1 MPRFFNLLSVVLV
14 LSLAACGSGS
24 DQGEFEPLDFEN
36 FVDGKE
42 DTGYVSNKAAELE
55 AKLTAKVYI
64 DMTGKT
70 AQEIQDLADS
80 LPGAS
85 RWTLQKYTSPQLKYA
100 RNPLKEEKLDLNL
113 ERGEPTVLSV
123 TTDANG
129 VWLEYSNSIESLV
142 KFKELEEKNL
152 TPADL
157 VGKQIDFILP
167 AAPEG
172 VFEKGGMACATD
184 PDGDELHEEDL
195 NESNYFYYFDP
206 AKAGCPLQAPADLVD
221 ARYEILSSLDAAS
234 VYPEFDLLTADK
246 RITMVNL
253 FGQIEH
259 GDLQSGDLGW
269 TAYNQFKRDFQY
281 AGFSVTETFPDD
293 FGVRME
299 KTYPGGLE
307 VVANFYTPEALK
319 DHRSREEVNQLFMQA
334 IHDHEIVY
342 YNGHAFYGS
351 LTVLDDPAAYPEETY
366 QIINMDACWSY
377 AYYTKQVFEHKTDP
391 EIDPDGMKY
400 ADVVNNTE
408 PGITGSHKTAW
419 LLYKNIFN
427 ACSEFMQ
434 GEEPS
439 KYSWNNLI
447 VYMNDSAEQR
457 ARWYDPE
464 KFHAEIYGASGV
476 TGNCFNPTGESYCKD
491 NGGSTLTHEYEDAV
505 ETPIP
510 DNDNTGASR
519 TINVP
524 DSFNLQ
530 SVQVE
535 LDIRHT
541 YIGDLKVTL
550 SHNGTERILHD
561 NSGGGADDIRTTV
574 GVAGFEGQDAA
585 GDWTLTIVDSANY
598 DTGKL
603 VGWKLI
609 LTEASEDPGA
619 IEGENTESKD
629 IPDNTPAGIS
639 SSIDIADT
647 AGVGSVVVHVDITHT
662 YVGDL
667 VVKLAHGDAEE
678 ILHNREGGSDADINR
693 DFLPAS
699 FAGLEAQG
707 EWTLTVSDNAGA
719 DTGKLNSWSIRIVP
733 AP

>member
-14 LSLAACGSGS
+14 LSLAACGSES
-24 DQGEFEPLDFEN
+24 DQGEFEPVDFEN

-100 RNPLKEEKLDLNL
+100 RNPLKSEKLDLNL
-113 ERGEPTVLSV
+113 ERGEPEVLSV

-172 VFEKGGMACATD
+172 VFEKGGMACASD

-195 NESNYFYYFDP
+195 NENNYFYYFDP

-253 FGQIEH
+253 FGQITH
-259 GDLQSGDLGW
+259 GDLEDSDWGW
-269 TAYNQFKRDFQY
+269 IAYRQFKREFDY
-281 AGFSVTETFPDD
+281 AGFDVVETFPDN
-293 FGVRME
+293 FGERME

-319 DHRSREEVNQLFMQA
+319 DHRPREEVNQLFMQA

-351 LTVLDDPAAYPEETY
+351 LTVLDKPESYPDETY

-391 EIDPDGMKY
+391 ELDPDGMKY

-427 ACSEFMQ
+427 ASSEFMQ

-476 TGNCFNPTGESYCKD
+476 TGNCFNPSGESYCKD

-524 DSFNLQ
+524 DSYSLQ

-550 SHNGTERILHD
+550 THNGTERVLHD

-574 GVAGFEGQDAA
+574 GVTGFEGQDAA

-598 DTGKL
+598 DTGEL

-619 IEGENTESKD
+619 IEGENTQGKD

-647 AGVGSVVVHVDITHT
+647 ATVGSVVVHVDITHT

>member
-1 MPRFFNLLSVVLV
+1 MARISSIPMVVLV

-24 DQGEFEPLDFEN
+24 DRGEYEPLDFEN

-42 DTGYVSNKAAELE
+42 DTGYVSDKAAELE

-100 RNPLKEEKLDLNL
+100 RNPLKSEKLDLNL

-123 TTDANG
+123 TTDAAG

-157 VGKQIDFILP
+157 VGQQIDFILP
-167 AAPEG
+167 AAPEN
-172 VFEKGGMACATD
+172 VFEKGGMACASD

-206 AKAGCPLQAPADLVD
+206 SKAGCPLQAPADLVD

-253 FGQIEH
+253 FGQITH
-259 GDLQSGDLGW
+259 GDLEDSDWGW
-269 TAYNQFKRDFQY
+269 VAYRQFKRQFEY
-281 AGFSVTETFPDD
+281 AGFDLAETFPDN
-293 FGVRME
+293 FGERLE

-307 VVANFYTPEALK
+307 VIANFYTPEALK
-319 DHRSREEVNQLFMQA
+319 DHRPREEVNQLFMRA

-351 LTVLDDPAAYPEETY
+351 LTVLDDPAAYPQEAY

-377 AYYTKQVFEHKTDP
+377 AYYTKQVFENKADA
-391 EIDPDGMKY
+391 ERDPDGMKY
-400 ADVVNNTE
+400 VDVVNNTE
-408 PGITGSHKTAW
+408 PGITGSHETAW

-427 ACSEFMQ
+427 AASGFMQ
-434 GEEPS
+434 GDAPT

-476 TGNCFNPTGESYCKD
+476 TGNCFNPAGSSFCKE
-491 NGGSTLTHEYEDAV
+491 NGGSTLTHEYEDTV

-510 DNDNTGASR
+510 DNDTTGASR

-524 DSFNLQ
+524 DSFTLQ

-541 YIGDLKVTL
+541 YIGDLRVTL
-550 SHNGTERILHD
+550 THNGSEQVLHD
-561 NSGGGADDIRTTV
+561 NTGGGSDDIRTV
-574 GVAGFEGQDAA
+574 VDVSGFAGQDAA
-585 GDWTLTIVDSANY
+585 GDWALKIVDSASY
-598 DTGKL
+598 DTGELKS
-603 VGWKLI
+603 WKLI
-609 LTEASEDPGA
+609 LTEASEDPSA
-619 IEGENTESKD
+619 IEGQNTSSQD
-629 IPDNTPAGIS
+629 IPDNNPAGV
-639 SSIDIADT
+639 SSIINIADGAT
-647 AGVGSVVVHVDITHT
+647 VGSVVVHVDITHT
-662 YVGDL
+662 YSGDL
-667 VVKLAHGDAEE
+667 VLKLEHGGAEE
-678 ILHNREGGSDADINR
+678 TLQNREGGSTADVDR
-693 DFLPAS
+693 DFLPTA
-699 FAGLEAQG
+699 FDGLQAQG
-707 EWTLTVSDNAGA
+707 DWTLTVSDHAGA
-719 DTGKLNSWSIRIVP
+719 DTGTLNSWSIRIVP